1 MPTQTEINSGPQ
13 KADILTPRDG
23 KKRSA
28 SDEEI
33 PFLDSEESNDKK
45 ILSDGKLSVDREANA
60 KSRSGKENASSDKKG
75 KSRKRSGRQISIFE
89 SIGAAPPT
97 GTVLT
102 PSTDTGNP
110 SNADESATKKRK
122 KRKILNPNEDA
133 FPISVHITTEG
144 KEPRKVMITCHGIKS
159 EFNDDIVDS
168 PIVVNVR
175 AVPKDHVARFLVG
188 FGRYIS

>member
-1 MPTQTEINSGPQ
+1 MEINSGPQ

-33 PFLDSEESNDKK
+33 IPFLDSEESNDKK
-45 ILSDGKLSVDREANA
+45 ILSDGKLSVDRKANA

-102 PSTDTGNP
+102 PSTDTRNL

-122 KRKILNPNEDA
+122 KRRTLNPNEDA

-159 EFNDDIVDS
+159 EFNDDIVDY
-168 PIVVNVR
+168 PIVVKGKR
-175 AVPKDHVARFLVG
+175 AIPKDHVARFLVG